1 MLLGSIYAN
10 AYDIELNGLYYSY
23 INEGREL
30 EFDSCNAGTQVL
42 VIPDEVTYHDRSRNV
57 TAVGANA
64 CNKDSSIISI
74 AIPNTVTKIGNNA
87 FARTSIQTLIIPS
100 SVVSIG
106 DFAFSGCKSLV
117 SVQFGSNVKT
127 IGDLAFFYC
136 TGLTKVTLP
145 VNLETRQRG
154 LRKLHGADRDRHT
167 KRKHCQAVRGA
178 ECKKTH
184 YRS

>member
-10 AYDIELNGLYYSY
+10 AYDIEPEWPLLFIYKWRPRVGVWQT
-23 INEGREL
+23 R
-30 EFDSCNAGTQVL
+30 NAGTQVL

-145 VNLETRQRG
+145 VNLERLG
-154 LRKLHGADRDRHT
+154 SEAFWKLHGADRDRHT
-167 KRKHCQAVRGA
+167 KRKHCQACAR
-178 ECKKTH
+178 C
-184 YRS
+184 RM